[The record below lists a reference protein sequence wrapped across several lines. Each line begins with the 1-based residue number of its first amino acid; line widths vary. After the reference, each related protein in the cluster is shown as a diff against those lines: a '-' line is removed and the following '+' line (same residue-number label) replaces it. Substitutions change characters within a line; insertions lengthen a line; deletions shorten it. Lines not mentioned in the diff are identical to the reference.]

1 MLSLPFPLFVIDKL
15 PAAVPLSTL
24 PPARTSKSP
33 ASLVNVALP
42 LSLSTSPEMLRPL
55 TPEFVISRLFP
66 EFVTVPFI
74 SNMLF
79 EFVKSV
85 SPFVLVTFP
94 SIKNPP
100 SPLLFIASPDP
111 LFITFAS

>member
-1 MLSLPFPLFVIDKL
+1 MYNAPSVFVIF
-15 PAAVPLSTL
+15 AVPFWFVTVPEIAS
-24 PPARTSKSP
+24 PP
-33 ASLVNVALP
+33 L
-42 LSLSTSPEMLRPL
+42 
-55 TPEFVISRLFP
+55 PEFVISRLFP

-74 SNMLF
+74 SNILF

-85 SPFVLVTFP
+85 SPFVLDTFP

-111 LFITFAS
+111 LFITLAP